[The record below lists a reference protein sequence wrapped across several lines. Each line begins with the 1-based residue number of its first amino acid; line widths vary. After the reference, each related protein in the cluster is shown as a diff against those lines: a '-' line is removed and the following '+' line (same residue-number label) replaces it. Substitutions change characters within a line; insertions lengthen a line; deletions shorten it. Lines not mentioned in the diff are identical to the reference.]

1 MLIKKKMVM
10 TPSHFLGAK
19 PNVSAG
25 FHCSFLS
32 NSALACSLML
42 FLSSLS
48 TYVSA
53 NLPLCS

>member
-1 MLIKKKMVM
+1 MVM
-10 TPSHFLGAK
+10 TPSHFLGAN